1 MALSLRSSIHSEVAW
16 SLDRLCRLCHNEHF
30 VLKTIPGL
38 IDALFEWPEWYV
50 SEGYKAGNEARILF
64 SPPPEFSRQ
73 RLFAL
78 ESLFVLRNSSLNEQ
92 NAWEI
97 YNHSHTLPII
107 LNALQNLDAEREE
120 NIEFIL
126 YCVDLMNTIPSK
138 IILNSLKPNPLP
150 PLLQIASQ
158 TKDRSLIIASLT
170 ALTCILSNPPNASAI
185 TSTSPALGASIQYLP
200 LVVDKPLIDACL
212 NYLYTHISHVSM
224 ARAFLLH
231 PEMPRVLKLLVNVLI
246 AEQPSLQEKV
256 TLDVTGSIQTVPSGH
271 LSTRNHELTK
281 EELDA
286 LNEFPEP
293 QRCYDWYV
301 SVGTEGC
308 FKFIFEQQDANYVRC
323 KTGRSRNPSGFLES
337 VQGHLYALHRKISL
351 ARGVGCYQK
360 R

>member
-1 MALSLRSSIHSEVAW
+1 MNVSCTNRSRYKIFETSTGWYTETVPSNRMALSLRSGIHSEIAW

-50 SEGYKAGNEARILF
+50 SEGYKAVNDAHILF

-78 ESLFVLRNSSLNEQ
+78 ESLFVLRNSSLNDQ

-97 YNHSHTLPII
+97 YNHSHTLPVI

-126 YCVDLMNTIPSK
+126 YCVDLMHTIPSK
-138 IILNSLKPNPLP
+138 IILSSLKPNPLP

-170 ALTCILSNPPNASAI
+170 ALTYILSNPPNASAL
-185 TSTSPALGASIQYLP
+185 TSTSPALGASIRYLP
-200 LVVDKPLIDACL
+200 LVVDKPLVDASL

-286 LNEFPEP
+286 LIELPEP
-293 QRCYDWYV
+293 QRCYDWCV
-301 SVGTEGC
+301 LVGTKGY
-308 FKFIFEQQDANYVRC
+308 FKFI
-323 KTGRSRNPSGFLES
+323 
-337 VQGHLYALHRKISL
+337 I
-351 ARGVGCYQK
+351 
-360 R
+360 